1 MDREDMLRQ
10 VVRKPLS
17 SFKQLMAGDAA
28 QDFTLQNVDGNMISL
43 ADQLQDGKNILL
55 VFLRHLG

>member
-1 MDREDMLRQ
+1 MA
-10 VVRKPLS
+10 
-17 SFKQLMAGDAA
+17 SFKNPNAGDPA

-43 ADQLQDGKNILL
+43 ADQLQDGKNVLL